1 MPFTKSADHLSTWA
15 PDSWRKR
22 TAFQQP
28 NYPDAEQVEE
38 DEGVLGRRRRVH
50 VAERGGEAE
59 DLELGAGEGRD
70 DGEGVVCFCFCVCAC
85 MEWRKRSEEEK
96 GKRLSKRARSERAR
110 A

>member
-1 MPFTKSADHLSTWA
+1 MPPAAVDGAARPLRDGH
-15 PDSWRKR
+15 
-22 TAFQQP
+22 
-28 NYPDAEQVEE
+28 PDAEQVEE